1 MQSKSN
7 NNNINNTMDTITI
20 CTIIAT
26 AIAVIGALG
35 SILALCVTIGRY
47 TERFKNIEA
56 NYAALHESSN
66 KQQERLIRVEDMLMF
81 KHKDAPDYFAAK
93 RSPRALNEL
102 GMKVFED
109 MKGQEFLNKNK
120 DILFSKITN
129 AEPKTA
135 LDVEQAAFNA
145 CVSISNM
152 DIFNDIKVFVYNY
165 PTVQVTDEDNKEVGL
180 GDAIF
185 ILSLPLRDMY
195 LKEHL
200 EIPR

>member
-1 MQSKSN
+1 
-7 NNNINNTMDTITI
+7 MDIITI

-26 AIAVIGALG
+26 AIALATALG
-35 SILALCVTIGRY
+35 SIIALCVNIGKY
-47 TERFKNIEA
+47 TEKFKNIEA
-56 NYAALHESSN
+56 NYSSLQ
-66 KQQERLIRVEDMLMF
+66 KDSKELQERLIRVEDMLMF

-93 RSPRALNEL
+93 RSPRALNAL
-102 GMKVFED
+102 GLKVFED
-109 MKGQEFLNKNK
+109 MKGQDFLNNNK
-120 DILFSKITN
+120 DVLFSRISD

-145 CVSISNM
+145 CISISNM

-165 PTVQVTDEDNKEVGL
+165 PTVQVKEGESKEVKL

-195 LKEHL
+195 LQEHT